1 MLQVLIHLILATKNN
16 SISLKAEDKKI
27 PSTSVLLTTEV
38 LDTKIREVE
47 NKVLDVSDIE
57 KKTMSDAKIKVTR
70 ENILL
75 LLITIN

>member
-16 SISLKAEDKKI
+16 FISLKAEDKKI

-38 LDTKIREVE
+38 LDTKI
-47 NKVLDVSDIE
+47 SDIE

>member
-16 SISLKAEDKKI
+16 FISLKAEDKKI

>member
-16 SISLKAEDKKI
+16 FISLKAEDKKI

-57 KKTMSDAKIKVTR
+57 KKTVSDAKIEVTR

>member
-1 MLQVLIHLILATKNN
+1 M
-16 SISLKAEDKKI
+16 S
-27 PSTSVLLTTEV
+27 LTTEV
-38 LDTKIREVE
+38 LNTKIREVE